1 MTIPVL
7 SAFFGGR
14 DCKSRPSIG
23 ERPSAVF
30 PPGGRRRSP
39 PEGEVAAARGT
50 IASALGQIAPY
61 NPDDL
66 IGKRGYAIYDQMQHD
81 AQVQA
86 CLTIKKLAVLSRG
99 WEVHPASNELSDV
112 EVADFVRFALDEMRG
127 SILDV
132 LFNVLDALAKGFSVL
147 EMNYCTLDK
156 DPHRGRIGLA
166 SIKAKDPSTFA
177 FDTDEFLNVKGL
189 SRSILSPSMLG
200 RDLQSRP
207 LPPEKFI
214 IYSYMPRYESP
225 YGTSDL
231 RAAYKH
237 YWSKDLLTRFM
248 NIYLEKYGSPTAKG
262 TFKRGTPK
270 SGQEELMRVLDKI
283 QQQTAIVIPEDVQ
296 IELLEA
302 NRGGE
307 AGYLQAIEFHDK
319 QISRAILCQTLM
331 TDEGTRVGSFAL
343 AKVHLDVLK
352 MCLRKLKRDLEESVM
367 QEQVIKRLVDYNFP
381 ESLGRISKPLG
392 RISRSGST
400 GASLGRISESGSAGK
415 YPTFSLGPLEDQD
428 VVQLSG
434 VIEKLVSGQIVRPD
448 EEWIRGYLGLPSE

>member
-1 MTIPVL
+1 MTIPIL
-7 SAFFGGR
+7 SQFFAGR
-14 DCKSRPSIG
+14 DCKSRPNSVL
-23 ERPSAVF
+23 SYFTNA
-30 PPGGRRRSP
+30 RRSP
-39 PEGEVAAARGT
+39 PVGEVAAARGSM
-50 IASALGQIAPY
+50 ASALGQITPY

-66 IGKRGYAIYDQMQHD
+66 IGKRGYAVYDQMQRD

-99 WEVHPASNELSDV
+99 WEVHPASSAPADV
-112 EVADFVRFALDEMRG
+112 EVADFVRFTLSEMRG

-132 LFNVLDALAKGFSVL
+132 LYNVLDALAKGFSVL
-147 EMNYCTLDK
+147 EINYCALEK
-156 DPHRGRIGLA
+156 EPHRGRIGLA
-166 SIKAKDPSTFA
+166 SIKAKDPATFA
-177 FDTDEFLNVKGL
+177 FETDEFLNVKGL
-189 SRSILSPSMLG
+189 TRTPDVSGTRFPKDRSG
-200 RDLQSRP
+200 
-207 LPPEKFI
+207 LPAEKFVV
-214 IYSYMPRYESP
+214 YSYMPRYESP

-262 TFKRGTPK
+262 SFRRGTPK
-270 SGQEELMRVLDKI
+270 SGQEELMRVLDSI
-283 QQQTAIVIPEDVQ
+283 QQKTAIVIPEDVQ

-307 AGYLQAIEFHDK
+307 AGYLQAIEWHDK

-367 QEQVIKRLVDYNFP
+367 QEQVIKRLVDYNFCVP
-381 ESLGRISKPLG
+381 
-392 RISRSGST
+392 
-400 GASLGRISESGSAGK
+400 A
-415 YPTFSLGPLEDQD
+415 YPRFSLGPLEDTD

-434 VIEKLVSGQIVRPD
+434 VIERLVSGQIVKPD

>member
-1 MTIPVL
+1 MRIPFL
-7 SAFFGGR
+7 T
-14 DCKSRPSIG
+14 KSPARRPPLG
-23 ERPSAVF
+23 EMAT
-30 PPGGRRRSP
+30 
-39 PEGEVAAARGT
+39 ARGKF
-50 IASALGQIAPY
+50 ASVLTQITPY

-66 IGKRGYAIYDQMQHD
+66 IGRRGYAIYDQMQQD

-99 WEVHPASNELSDV
+99 WEVHPASNAPADV
-112 EVADFVRFALDEMRG
+112 EVADFVRFVLEDMRG

-132 LFNVLDALAKGFSVL
+132 LYNVLDALAKGFSVL
-147 EMNYCTLDK
+147 EINYRALDK
-156 DPHRGRIGLA
+156 EPYCGRIGFA
-166 SIKAKDPSTFA
+166 SIKAKDPSTFL
-177 FDTDEFLNVKGL
+177 FDTDEFLNVRGL
-189 SRSILSPSMLG
+189 KRTPDVSGTRFPKERSA
-200 RDLQSRP
+200 
-207 LPPEKFI
+207 LPVEKFVV
-214 IYSYMPRYESP
+214 YSYMPRYESP

-262 TFKRGTPK
+262 TFRRGMPK
-270 SGQEELMRVLDKI
+270 AGQEELMRVLDSI
-283 QQQTAIVIPEDVQ
+283 QQKTAIVIPEDVQ

-307 AGYLQAIEFHDK
+307 AGYLQAIEWHDK

-367 QEQVIKRLVDYNFP
+367 QEQVIKRLVDYNF
-381 ESLGRISKPLG
+381 GV
-392 RISRSGST
+392 
-400 GASLGRISESGSAGK
+400 SA
-415 YPTFSLGPLEDQD
+415 YPAFSLGPLEDTD

-448 EEWIRGYLGLPSE
+448 EEWIRGYLGLPTE

>member
-1 MTIPVL
+1 MNIPFL
-7 SAFFGGR
+7 SKPPAR
-14 DCKSRPSIG
+14 RPPSMG
-23 ERPSAVF
+23 EMAT
-30 PPGGRRRSP
+30 
-39 PEGEVAAARGT
+39 ARGKF
-50 IASALGQIAPY
+50 ASVLGQITPC

-66 IGKRGYAIYDQMQHD
+66 IGRRGYAIYDQMQQD

-99 WEVHPASNELSDV
+99 WEVHPASNAPADV
-112 EVADFVRFALDEMRG
+112 EVADFVRFVLEGMRG

-132 LFNVLDALAKGFSVL
+132 LYNVLDALAKGFSVL
-147 EMNYCTLDK
+147 EINYRALDK
-156 DPHRGRIGLA
+156 EPYCGRIGLA
-166 SIKAKDPSTFA
+166 SIKAKDPSTFS
-177 FDTDEFLNVKGL
+177 FDTDEFLNVRGL
-189 SRSILSPSMLG
+189 KRTPDVSGTRSPKDRSG
-200 RDLQSRP
+200 
-207 LPPEKFI
+207 LPAEKFVV
-214 IYSYMPRYESP
+214 YSYMPRYESP

-262 TFKRGTPK
+262 TFRRGMPK
-270 SGQEELMRVLDKI
+270 AGQEELIRVIESI
-283 QQQTAIVIPEDVQ
+283 QQKTAIVIPEDVQ

-307 AGYLQAIEFHDK
+307 AGYLQAIEWHDK

-367 QEQVIKRLVDYNFP
+367 QEQVIKRLVDYNF
-381 ESLGRISKPLG
+381 
-392 RISRSGST
+392 
-400 GASLGRISESGSAGK
+400 AVSA
-415 YPTFSLGPLEDQD
+415 YPTFSLGPLEDTD

-434 VIEKLVSGQIVRPD
+434 VIEKLVSGQIVKPD
-448 EEWIRGYLGLPSE
+448 EEWIRGYLGLPTGAES